1 MLRIDGRGVDQVRP
15 IKITRHYIKYP
26 AGSCLIEF
34 GDTKVICTASIEDRV
49 PPFLKGSGQGWIS
62 AEYGMLPGS
71 CDTRNQRDINKGQI
85 NGRSQEIQR
94 LVGRSIR
101 SVADLRALGERT
113 IWLDCDVIQADGG
126 TRTASITGAF
136 IAFVD
141 ACAELKKAGVVK
153 KLPFSDV
160 LVAVSVGVVMN
171 EELLDLNYQEDSN
184 ASVDMNVVMTAS
196 SRIVEVQSTAEG
208 APFTRTRFNNLMD
221 LGQKGIAHISG
232 LVKHTLADVL

>member
-1 MLRIDGRGVDQVRP
+1 MLRIDSRGVDQVRP

-49 PPFLKGSGQGWIS
+49 PPFLKGAGQGWVS
-62 AEYGMLPGS
+62 AEYGMIPGS

-101 SVADLRALGERT
+101 SVVDLRALGERT

-136 IAFVD
+136 VAFVD
-141 ACAELKKAGVVK
+141 ACAQLKKSGIVK
-153 KLPFSDV
+153 KMPYSD
-160 LVAVSVGVVMN
+160 LLSAISVGVVVG

-184 ASVDMNVVMTAS
+184 ASVDMNVVMTATG
-196 SRIVEVQSTAEG
+196 RIVEVQSTAEG
-208 APFTRTRFNNLMD
+208 APFSRNRFNNLMD
-221 LGQKGIAHISG
+221 LATKGITQVSAV
-232 LVKHTLADVL
+232 VKQSLADVL

>member
-1 MLRIDGRGVDQVRP
+1 MLRIDGRGFDQVRP
-15 IKITRHYIKYP
+15 IKITRHFIKYP

-49 PPFLKGSGQGWIS
+49 PPFLKGSGQGWVS
-62 AEYGMLPGS
+62 AEYGMIPGS

-101 SVADLRALGERT
+101 SVADLKGFGERT

-136 IAFVD
+136 VAFVD
-141 ACAELKKAGVVK
+141 ACAELKRAGIVK
-153 KLPFSDV
+153 KMPYSD
-160 LVAVSVGVVMN
+160 LLAAISVGVVMG

-184 ASVDMNVVMTAS
+184 AGVDMNVVMTAAG
-196 SRIVEVQSTAEG
+196 RIVEVQSTAEG
-208 APFTRTRFNNLMD
+208 SPFTRNRFNNLMD
-221 LGQKGIAHISG
+221 LATKGVSQVTG
-232 LVKHTLADVL
+232 VVKQCLADVI